1 MSTVETALAP
11 ERGKYTLSHIR
22 YLEAESIHVM
32 REVAAEFER
41 PVLLYSVGKD
51 SSVLLRL
58 AQKAFE
64 PGKIPFPLMH
74 VDTSYKFQEMYTFRD
89 AMAKSVGAELLVW
102 RNEPAISRGAN
113 PFDLGTQRCCG
124 FLKTEALL
132 TGLRHYN
139 FDAAIGG
146 ARRDEEK
153 SRAKERFFSFRDQF
167 GQWDPKNQRP
177 ELWNLYNARVHAGE
191 SIRVFPLSNWT
202 ELDVWQYIYL
212 ERIPINPLYYARER
226 DCVVRGGQLIFL
238 DGLFAPGAKY
248 GPKPGEKVQK
258 VLCRFRS
265 LGCVP
270 CSGAVRSNAS
280 TLEEIIEEMMVAR
293 TSERG
298 TRVIDHD
305 SDSSMEKK
313 KREGY
318 F

>member
-1 MSTVETALAP
+1 MTTQP
-11 ERGKYTLSHIR
+11 HTYTLSHLR
-22 YLEAESIHVM
+22 HLEAESIHVL

-41 PVLLYSVGKD
+41 PVLLYSIGKD

-58 AQKAFE
+58 AQKAFH
-64 PGKIPFPLMH
+64 PGRIPFPLMH
-74 VDTSYKFQEMYTFRD
+74 VDTGYKFRAMVEFRD
-89 AMAKSVGAELLVW
+89 LVAREIGTPLIVW
-102 RNEPAISRGAN
+102 RNEAAIADGAN
-113 PFDLGTQRCCG
+113 PFALGTQRCCAL
-124 FLKTEALL
+124 LKTEALL
-132 TGLRHYN
+132 TGLRHHG

-153 SRAKERFFSFRDQF
+153 SRAKERFFSFRDEF
-167 GQWDPKNQRP
+167 GQWEPKSQRP
-177 ELWNLYNARVHAGE
+177 ELWNLYNARLAPRE

-202 ELDVWQYIYL
+202 ELDVWQYIYV
-212 ERIPINPLYYARER
+212 EKIPINPLYYATER
-226 DCVVRGGQLIFL
+226 DVVVRGGQLIVL
-238 DGLFAPGAKY
+238 DGAFAV
-248 GPKPGEKVQK
+248 GERYAPRPDETIER

-270 CSGAVRSNAS
+270 CSGAIRSGAT
-280 TLEEIIEEMMVAR
+280 TLEEIVEEMMVTR

-305 SDSSMEKK
+305 ADGSMETK

>member
-1 MSTVETALAP
+1 MTNPPHT
-11 ERGKYTLSHIR
+11 YTLSHLR
-22 YLEAESIHVM
+22 HLEAESIHVL

-41 PVLLYSVGKD
+41 PVLLYSIGKD

-58 AQKAFE
+58 AQKAFQ
-64 PGKIPFPLMH
+64 PGRIPFPLMH
-74 VDTSYKFQEMYTFRD
+74 VDTGYKFRAMTEFRD
-89 AMAKSVGAELLVW
+89 VVAREIGTPLIVW
-102 RNEPAISRGAN
+102 RNEAAIADGAN
-113 PFDLGTQRCCG
+113 PFALGTQRCCAL
-124 FLKTEALL
+124 LKTEALL
-132 TGLRHYN
+132 TGLRHHG

-153 SRAKERFFSFRDQF
+153 SRAKERFFSFRDEF
-167 GQWDPKNQRP
+167 GQWDPKSQRP
-177 ELWNLYNARVHAGE
+177 ELWNLYNARLAPRE

-202 ELDVWQYIYL
+202 ELDVWQYIYV
-212 ERIPINPLYYARER
+212 EKIPINPLYYATER
-226 DCVVRGGQLIFL
+226 DVVVRGGQLIVL
-238 DGLFAPGAKY
+238 DGAFAPAERY
-248 GPKPGEKVQK
+248 GPRPDETVER

-270 CSGAVRSNAS
+270 CSGAIRSDAT
-280 TLEEIIEEMMVAR
+280 TLEEIVEEMMVTR

-305 SDSSMEKK
+305 ADGSMETK

>member
-1 MSTVETALAP
+1 MISKT
-11 ERGKYTLSHIR
+11 GKYSLSHLR
-22 YLEAESIHVM
+22 YLEAESIHIL
-32 REVAAEFER
+32 REVVAECER

-51 SSVLLRL
+51 SSCLLRL
-58 AQKAFE
+58 CQKAFH
-64 PGKIPFPLMH
+64 PGKLPFPLMH
-74 VDTSYKFQEMYTFRD
+74 VDTGFKFREMYEFRD
-89 AMAKSVGAELLVW
+89 RMARELGAQVIVW
-102 RNEPAISRGAN
+102 RNEAAISDRAN

-132 TGLRHYN
+132 TGLRHHQ

-153 SRAKERFFSFRDQF
+153 SRAKERFFSFRDAF
-167 GQWDPKNQRP
+167 GQWDPKAQRP
-177 ELWNLYNARVHAGE
+177 ELWNLYNPRVNATE
-191 SIRVFPLSNWT
+191 SMRVFPLSNWT

-212 ERIPINPLYYARER
+212 EKIPINPLYFAKER
-226 DCVVRGGQLIFL
+226 DVVVRAGQLIVL
-238 DGLFAPGAKY
+238 DGLFSSGEAY
-248 GPKPGEKVQK
+248 GPRPDEKIEKV
-258 VLCRFRS
+258 LSRFRS

-270 CSGAVRSNAS
+270 CSGAVRSGAS
-280 TLEEIIEEMMVAR
+280 TLEAIIEELMAVR

-305 SDSSMEKK
+305 ADGSMEKK

>member
-1 MSTVETALAP
+1 MTANAGAAAP
-11 ERGKYTLSHIR
+11 HYTISHLR

-51 SSVLLRL
+51 SSCLLRL
-58 AQKAFE
+58 ARKAFH

-74 VDTSYKFQEMYTFRD
+74 VDTGFKFQEMYSFRD
-89 AMAKSVGAELLVW
+89 QVARELGAELLVW
-102 RNEPAISRGAN
+102 RHEPAIAQKSN
-113 PFDLGTQRCCG
+113 PFELGTVRCCAL
-124 FLKTEALL
+124 LKTEALL
-132 TGLRHYN
+132 TGLRHHG

-153 SRAKERFFSFRDQF
+153 SRAKERFFSFRDRH

-177 ELWNLYNARVHAGE
+177 ELWNLYNARVHPGE

-202 ELDVWQYIYL
+202 ELDIWQYIYL
-212 ERIPINPLYYARER
+212 ERIPINPLYYAKEREV
-226 DCVVRGGQLIFL
+226 VVRGGQLIAL
-238 DGLFAPGAKY
+238 DGPFARGQHY
-248 GPKPGEKVQK
+248 GPRPDERIERRM
-258 VLCRFRS
+258 CRFRS

-270 CSGAVRSNAS
+270 CSGAVPSSAV
-280 TLEEIIEEMMVAR
+280 TLEAIIEEMMVVR

-305 SDSSMEKK
+305 SDASMEKK

>member
-1 MSTVETALAP
+1 MITDH
-11 ERGKYTLSHIR
+11 GKYALSHIR
-22 YLEAESIHVM
+22 YLEAESIHVL
-32 REVAAEFER
+32 REVSAEFER
-41 PVLLYSVGKD
+41 PVLLYSIGKD

-58 AQKAFE
+58 AQKAFH
-64 PGKIPFPLMH
+64 PGRLPFPLMH
-74 VDTSYKFQEMYTFRD
+74 VDTGFKFQEMYDFRD
-89 AMAKSVGAELLVW
+89 RIVRDSGADLIVW
-102 RNEPAISRGAN
+102 RNEPAIAQGAN
-113 PFDLGTQRCCG
+113 PGALGTQRCCG
-124 FLKTEALL
+124 LLKTEALL
-132 TGLRHYN
+132 TGLRHHM

-153 SRAKERFFSFRDQF
+153 SRAKERFFSVRDEF
-167 GQWDPKNQRP
+167 GQWDPKNQRA
-177 ELWNLYNARVHAGE
+177 ELWSLYNARLSPKA

-212 ERIPINPLYYARER
+212 EKIPINPLYYARER
-226 DCVVRGGQLIFL
+226 DVVIRGGQIIVL
-238 DGLFAPGAKY
+238 DGLFEPGERY
-248 GPKPGEKVQK
+248 GPAPGEKRER

-270 CSGAVRSNAS
+270 CSGAVRSAAT
-280 TLEEIIEEMMVAR
+280 TLEDIVEEMMVTR

-305 SDSSMEKK
+305 AEGSMETK

>member
-1 MSTVETALAP
+1 MTTETA
-11 ERGKYTLSHIR
+11 KYTLSHLR
-22 YLEAESIHVM
+22 YLEAESIHIL

-51 SSVLLRL
+51 SSALLRL
-58 AQKAFE
+58 TQKAFH

-74 VDTSYKFQEMYTFRD
+74 VDTAYKFTAMYEFRD
-89 AMAKSVGAELLVW
+89 RMAREVGAELIVW
-102 RNEPAISRGAN
+102 RNEEALARNAN
-113 PFDLGTQRCCG
+113 PFDLGTQKCCG

-132 TGLRHYN
+132 SGLRHYN

-153 SRAKERFFSFRDQF
+153 SRAKERFYSFRDEF

-177 ELWNLYNARVHAGE
+177 ELWNLYNGRVNPKQ

-202 ELDVWQYIYL
+202 ELDVWRYIAT
-212 ERIPINPLYYARER
+212 EHIPINPLYFAEEREV
-226 DCVVRGGQLIFL
+226 VVRAGQLILL
-238 DGLFAPGAKY
+238 DGPFGRGGRF
-248 GPKPGEKVQK
+248 GPRPEEKAQK

-270 CSGAVRSNAS
+270 CSGAVRSSAR
-280 TLEEIIEEMMVAR
+280 TIDEIVEEMMVTR

-305 SDSSMEKK
+305 ADGSMEQK

>member
-1 MSTVETALAP
+1 MIP
-11 ERGKYTLSHIR
+11 EFGKYTLSHLR

-58 AQKAFE
+58 AQKAFA
-64 PGKIPFPLMH
+64 PGRIPFPLMH
-74 VDTSYKFQEMYTFRD
+74 VDTGFKFSEMYTFRD
-89 AMAKSVGAELLVW
+89 RVAREAGADLLVW
-102 RNEPAISRGAN
+102 RHETAIAENVN
-113 PFDLGTQRCCG
+113 PFDLGTQKCCG

-132 TGLRHYN
+132 TGLSHHR

-153 SRAKERFFSFRDQF
+153 SRAKERFFSFRDQH

-177 ELWNLYNARVHAGE
+177 ELWAIYNGRVNPGE

-202 ELDVWQYIYL
+202 ELDVWRYIL
-212 ERIPINPLYYARER
+212 HEKIPVNPLYFARER
-226 DCVVRGGQLIFL
+226 EVVVRNGQIIFL
-238 DGLFAPGAKY
+238 DGAFARGQRY
-248 GPKPGEKVQK
+248 GPRPDETVERL
-258 VLCRFRS
+258 LCRFRS

-270 CSGAVRSNAS
+270 CSGAVRSPAAS
-280 TLEEIIEEMMVAR
+280 VEDIVEEMMVTR
-293 TSERG
+293 TSERT

-305 SDSSMEKK
+305 QSGSMEKK